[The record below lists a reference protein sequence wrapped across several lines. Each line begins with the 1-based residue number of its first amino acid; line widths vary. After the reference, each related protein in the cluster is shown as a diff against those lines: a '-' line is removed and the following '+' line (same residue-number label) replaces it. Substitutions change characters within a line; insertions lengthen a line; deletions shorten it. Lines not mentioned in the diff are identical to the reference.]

1 MILKRLRG
9 LACVIECLLRWRGVF
24 VGIWSKGLRVRRS
37 SGVSS
42 MDGDREKGEHGENK
56 EGGRDGEGGERCLH

>member
-1 MILKRLRG
+1 VILKRLRG

-24 VGIWSKGLRVRRS
+24 VGIWSKGLRVPRS

-56 EGGRDGEGGERCLH
+56 E